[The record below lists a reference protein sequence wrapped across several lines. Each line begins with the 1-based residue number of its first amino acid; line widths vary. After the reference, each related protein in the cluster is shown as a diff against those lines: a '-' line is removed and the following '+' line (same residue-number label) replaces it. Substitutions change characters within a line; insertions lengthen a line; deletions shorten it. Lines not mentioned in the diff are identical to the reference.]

1 MKRLQK
7 ERTNRKTMNNKNAT
21 RLLLSFLTGIVL
33 VGAFGESEVKAHGG
47 GLNANGCHNNKKLG
61 TYHCHQSPSSQ
72 TKKKDSN
79 IRTER
84 GSTENKNGNSIIIIE
99 SSPLNNQRESKT
111 VVIDS
116 CYDGDT
122 CTTTE
127 GEKIRLACIDT
138 PELRGSRA
146 DPIPAM
152 EARNFLN
159 NLVASKQVDIRRIT
173 TDRYGRTVAELSTNG
188 VNVQQFMVA
197 SGMAR
202 IYQRYADPCPWA
214 Q

>member
-1 MKRLQK
+1 
-7 ERTNRKTMNNKNAT
+7 MNNKNAT

-47 GLNANGCHNNKKLG
+47 GLNASGCHEYKKSG

-72 TKKKDSN
+72 KKKNDSN

-84 GSTENKNGNSIIIIE
+84 RSTENKNGNSTMIIE
-99 SSPLNNQRESKT
+99 VSPSTKKTGT

-146 DPIPAM
+146 DPIPAK
-152 EARNFLN
+152 EARDFLN
-159 NLVASKQVDIRRIT
+159 NLVAGRRASIRRIT
-173 TDRYGRTVAELSTNG
+173 TDRYGRTVAELSIDG
-188 VNVQQFMVA
+188 VNVQQFMVVNGLA
-197 SGMAR
+197 S
-202 IYQRYADPCPWA
+202 IYERYADPCPWA